1 MFFLDYSSLKNRPVY
16 LVDSSSLTSSPL
28 GRELPAYLL
37 FSAVTSSRE
46 DSFAVNAGQGYRRFS
61 SGHPGDC
68 HVRDPCRFRYLLL
81 LFWTFVLKCNMYRK
95 VPSILSIPL
104 SELSQM
110 EHTPR
115 EKQNIISPPSSTP
128 VCVFPVTTR
137 SPTSKGTAVVIS
149 NIID

>member
-115 EKQNIISPPSSTP
+115 NRTLSAPPAAP
-128 VCVFPVTTR
+128 PCVSFQSLPAHQ
-137 SPTSKGTAVVIS
+137 PPKEPLLWFLTS
-149 NIID
+149 